1 MKASEN
7 VVVVTNNEPT
17 GEIEVIKTNT
27 NGDRVSNTVFKVYA
41 DKTITNRAGSKA
53 FYTKDQLVATLTT
66 SANGKASVK
75 VPLGR
80 YRIVE
85 SQVTNGYILNTKEH
99 IVTLDYKNQTT
110 SLITSSTTIENKEQ
124 KGKVVLKKSIDT
136 TETDGKYGDA
146 YLQDNQYALI
156 AKEKI
161 TNAAGTIKY
170 YEKDQIISYKKTDSN
185 GMITWDDLPLGKYYI
200 EEVDNNGSLQINS
213 AKSMFL

>member
-1 MKASEN
+1 MPNGSTKTVTTNSNGIWDSDDEGVNLDTGTYKYQEVSTVEGYLLDNTVRSFTVKAGVKASEN

-41 DKTITNRAGSKA
+41 DKTITNRAGSKV

-85 SQVTNGYILNTKEH
+85 SQVTKYKRAYSNT
-99 IVTLDYKNQTT
+99 
-110 SLITSSTTIENKEQ
+110 
-124 KGKVVLKKSIDT
+124 
-136 TETDGKYGDA
+136 
-146 YLQDNQYALI
+146 
-156 AKEKI
+156 
-161 TNAAGTIKY
+161 
-170 YEKDQIISYKKTDSN
+170 
-185 GMITWDDLPLGKYYI
+185 
-200 EEVDNNGSLQINS
+200 
-213 AKSMFL
+213 